1 VVNPYFSLW
10 EGEPQG
16 ELMEVRAW
24 EDGKSECRPVT
35 GRIGAESVEG
45 KIAPRES
52 APTSIR
58 SFTTREPDQ
67 PTKEKKQMTA
77 TQAGAFSHKEVN
89 WDSIN
94 WNLANQNVKRL
105 QARIVKATQ
114 EGRWGKV
121 KALQRLLTHSF
132 SGKALAVRRVTENQG
147 KRTPGV
153 DQQIWDTPERKS
165 QAIDQ
170 LRQHGYKPL
179 PLKRVY
185 IPKDKNRLRPL
196 SIPTMKDRAMQALY
210 LEGLDPI
217 AETTADPNSYGF
229 RKDRSPADAIQQ
241 CFNALAQKTSAQW
254 ILKCDIKSCFD
265 RISHRWLLENALMD
279 KNILERWL
287 KAGFMDKNVVYLTE
301 AGTPQGGIV
310 SPVLMNL
317 TLNGLERMLKERFSK
332 TERIHCIRFA
342 DDILVTGKTRELLET
357 EVKQLI
363 EDFLQLRGLELSTE
377 KTRVAHIEKG
387 VDFLGQNI
395 RKYDGKLLIKP
406 SKKSVKTLLEK
417 VKEVITSNKQTKA
430 GDLIRQLTPIIRGW
444 ATYHRHVVSKETF
457 ADIDRVIFQRLWRWA
472 KRRHRTKPYKWIK
485 DKYFTTCKGNRWVF
499 YGTIE
504 NKDGSNRTV
513 HLLKAASV
521 PIKRHIKIKGEANP
535 YDPIWEEYFE
545 RRIDVKMDSTLKGRR
560 QLLTLYKEQ
569 GGICPICH
577 QEITEISEW
586 HRHHLIRRT
595 NGGKNIVGNLVL
607 LHPEC
612 HRQVH
617 SQGLIVV
624 KLRP

>member
-1 VVNPYFSLW
+1 
-10 EGEPQG
+10 
-16 ELMEVRAW
+16 
-24 EDGKSECRPVT
+24 
-35 GRIGAESVEG
+35 
-45 KIAPRES
+45 
-52 APTSIR
+52 
-58 SFTTREPDQ
+58 
-67 PTKEKKQMTA
+67 MTA

-94 WNLANQNVKRL
+94 WNLVNQNVKRL

-170 LRQHGYKPL
+170 LRQRGYKPL

-265 RISHRWLLENALMD
+265 RISRRWLLENVLMD

-287 KAGFMDKNVVYLTE
+287 KAGFMDKNVLYFTE
-301 AGTPQGGIV
+301 AGTPQGGVV

-317 TLNGLERMLKERFSK
+317 TLNGLERTLKERFSK
-332 TERIHCIRFA
+332 SERIHCIRFA

-357 EVKQLI
+357 EVKPLI

-377 KTRVAHIEKG
+377 KTRIAHIENG

-444 ATYHRHVVSKETF
+444 ANYHRHAVSKETF

-472 KRRHRTKPYKWIK
+472 KRRHRTKSYKWIK
-485 DKYFTTCKGNRWVF
+485 DKYFTTCKGNRWIF
-499 YGTIE
+499 YGEIE
-504 NKDGSNRTV
+504 NKEGSPRTV

-535 YDPIWEEYFE
+535 YDSSWEEYFE

-624 KLRP
+624 KPRP

>member
-1 VVNPYFSLW
+1 
-10 EGEPQG
+10 
-16 ELMEVRAW
+16 
-24 EDGKSECRPVT
+24 
-35 GRIGAESVEG
+35 
-45 KIAPRES
+45 
-52 APTSIR
+52 
-58 SFTTREPDQ
+58 
-67 PTKEKKQMTA
+67 MTA

-94 WNLANQNVKRL
+94 WNLVNQNVKRL

-170 LRQHGYKPL
+170 LRQRGYKPL

-217 AETTADPNSYGF
+217 AETIADPNSYGF

-265 RISHRWLLENALMD
+265 RISHRWLLENAPMD

-287 KAGFMDKNVVYLTE
+287 KAGFMDKNVLYFTE
-301 AGTPQGGIV
+301 AGTPQGGVV

-317 TLNGLERMLKERFSK
+317 TLNGLERTLKERFSK
-332 TERIHCIRFA
+332 SERIHCIRFA

-357 EVKQLI
+357 EVKPLI

-377 KTRVAHIEKG
+377 KTRIAHIENG

-444 ATYHRHVVSKETF
+444 ANYHRHVVSKETF

-472 KRRHRTKPYKWIK
+472 KRRHRTKSYKWIK
-485 DKYFTTCKGNRWVF
+485 DKYFTTCKGNRWIF
-499 YGTIE
+499 YGEIE
-504 NKDGSNRTV
+504 NKEGSPRTV

-535 YDPIWEEYFE
+535 YDSSWEEYFE

-624 KLRP
+624 KPRP

>member
-1 VVNPYFSLW
+1 
-10 EGEPQG
+10 
-16 ELMEVRAW
+16 
-24 EDGKSECRPVT
+24 
-35 GRIGAESVEG
+35 
-45 KIAPRES
+45 
-52 APTSIR
+52 
-58 SFTTREPDQ
+58 
-67 PTKEKKQMTA
+67 
-77 TQAGAFSHKEVN
+77 
-89 WDSIN
+89 
-94 WNLANQNVKRL
+94 
-105 QARIVKATQ
+105 
-114 EGRWGKV
+114 
-121 KALQRLLTHSF
+121 
-132 SGKALAVRRVTENQG
+132 
-147 KRTPGV
+147 
-153 DQQIWDTPERKS
+153 
-165 QAIDQ
+165 
-170 LRQHGYKPL
+170 LRQRGYKPL

-265 RISHRWLLENALMD
+265 RISHQWLLENAPMD

-287 KAGFMDKNVVYLTE
+287 KAGFMDKNVLYFTE
-301 AGTPQGGIV
+301 AGTPQGGVV

-317 TLNGLERMLKERFSK
+317 TLNGLERTLKERFSK
-332 TERIHCIRFA
+332 SERIHCIRFA

-357 EVKQLI
+357 EVKPLI
-363 EDFLQLRGLELSTE
+363 EDFLQVRGLELSTE
-377 KTRVAHIEKG
+377 KTRIAHIENG
-387 VDFLGQNI
+387 VNFLGQNI

-406 SKKSVKTLLEK
+406 SKKSVKKLLEK

-430 GDLIRQLTPIIRGW
+430 GDLIRQLNPIIRGW
-444 ATYHRHVVSKETF
+444 ANYHRHVVSKETF

-485 DKYFTTCKGNRWVF
+485 DKYFTTCKGDRWVF
-499 YGTIE
+499 YGAIE

-535 YDPIWEEYFE
+535 YDPFWEEYFE
-545 RRIDVKMDSTLKGRR
+545 RRLDVKMDSTLKGRR

-577 QEITEISEW
+577 QEFTEISEW

-617 SQGLIVV
+617 SQSLTVV
-624 KLRP
+624 KPRP